1 MKVFEKD
8 NDFHIQFVQRKN
20 SDTGGWDTRRTR
32 QLCNYTNL
40 PSSFKLVTETD
51 TDTIKSPVRTVC
63 HVLWHMTAWVDNR
76 STRIFLHQT
85 SMTSVPEETLKQDK
99 NVTQIYS
106 IYLKLECLQHSWW
119 KENSATGWHICQKS
133 SEALHFATRGLET
146 WRQSFSAW
154 VYSHTKILNATENN
168 LNVFIC
174 KTWKIHPI
182 ASVILSMIK
191 KNLNSNFRKEE
202 N

>member
-1 MKVFEKD
+1 MF
-8 NDFHIQFVQRKN
+8 
-20 SDTGGWDTRRTR
+20 
-32 QLCNYTNL
+32 Y
-40 PSSFKLVTETD
+40 ETW
-51 TDTIKSPVRTVC
+51 
-63 HVLWHMTAWVDNR
+63 LLANMTAWVDNK
-76 STRIFLHQT
+76 SIGFFFT
-85 SMTSVPEETLKQDK
+85 KQAWLPSQRRRWSK
-99 NVTQIYS
+99 TKMKHRYTVC

-191 KNLNSNFRKEE
+191 INPNSNFRKEE